1 MQSELPALTIKRV
14 SNCDLAG
21 EPSIHVLLL
30 SGECPIMEY
39 FASSL
44 ADALCYK
51 EETLRVITHRHF
63 RRADQG
69 DAADFGAPL
78 ARERNL

>member
-1 MQSELPALTIKRV
+1 MVVAEALRGHPRFV
-14 SNCDLAG
+14 DPN
-21 EPSIHVLLL
+21 PRQFVQHR
-30 SGECPIMEY
+30 
-39 FASSL
+39 F
-44 ADALCYK
+44 
-51 EETLRVITHRHF
+51 VITHRHF